1 MHEKQECVSH
11 MASAHPGVL
20 RGAGLLVLE
29 NLPAHAVTEAAIA
42 AAQLLQH
49 AAPAAAA
56 VLLRPGA
63 LAALLGAAADEICA
77 AEPGSDLRAHTLRA
91 PVQVIFE

>member
-1 MHEKQECVSH
+1 MFHI
-11 MASAHPGVL
+11 ASAHPGVL

-91 PVQVIFE
+91 RLQVICE